1 MEIDKKT
8 KQQIRCAVYTRKSTS
23 EGLDQEFSSLDAQR
37 ESGEN
42 YIRSQQSQGWV
53 ALSDKYDDGGFTGAT
68 IDRPA
73 LQKLLEDIKS
83 KKVDC
88 VVVYK
93 VDRLSRSLLDFVKLL
108 QFFDEQQIA
117 FVSVTQHFNTNTSM
131 GRLTLN
137 ILLSFAQF
145 EREMISERTK
155 DKMAAARMKGRWIGG
170 RAGLGYDIDSECK
183 KLVINPKGAELVR
196 LIFKLYIEKKSLLE
210 VARIM
215 NERGYRTKAHKDKRK
230 VFGGVEFKNTNIQW
244 VLNNVVYAGKV
255 KYDGKIYPGLHEAI
269 VCEETFSQAQAIL
282 KQNVRVRGT
291 SKNRKFPGLLSGL
304 FRCAPC
310 STSMTHSYARKGN
323 YKYRY
328 YICLNAIKLNR
339 KACPT
344 KTIGAAPIEEKCLE
358 LLARITKDERFE
370 DSNWKTLPLEKQ
382 MAVINELVREI
393 DYDGAKGKLRIYLKG
408 DVRKY
413 EYDLPL
419 TELKKKV
426 PASSQPDFKNEPII
440 RQQLLLAHQIQGM
453 LADGRAKDLKQI
465 AGWTGMNLYRLYQIT
480 NLLYL
485 CPKIQETIMSPV
497 RAELFKITERN
508 IRHISNENDWGKQLE
523 AWYAL
528 IPSDSPCL

>member
-1 MEIDKKT
+1 MDKNKEP
-8 KQQIRCAVYTRKSTS
+8 KQIRCAIYTRKSTN

-53 ALSDKYDDGGFTGAT
+53 ALSEKYDDGGFTGAT

-73 LQKLLEDIKS
+73 LQKLLEDIKA

-108 QFFDEQQIA
+108 QFFDEQHIA

-215 NERGYRTKAHKDKRK
+215 NERGHRTKVHKDKRK

-269 VCEETFSQAQAIL
+269 VSEETFNQAQAIL

-310 STSMTHSYARKGN
+310 GTSMTHSYARKGN

-358 LLARITKDERFE
+358 LLARITKDGRFD
-370 DSNWKTLPLEKQ
+370 DSNWKTLPFEKQ
-382 MAVINELVREI
+382 MAVINALVREI
-393 DYDGAKGKLRIYLKG
+393 DYDGGEGKLRIYLKG

-426 PASSQPDFKNEPII
+426 PASSLPDFKNEPII

-453 LADGRAKDLKQI
+453 LADGRAKGLHQI
-465 AGWTGMNLYRLYQIT
+465 AGWLNIHKSRLDQVMS
-480 NLLYL
+480 LLFL
-485 CPKIQETIMSPV
+485 SPKIQEAI
-497 RAELFKITERN
+497 IQ
-508 IRHISNENDWGKQLE
+508 EN
-523 AWYAL
+523 AAL
-528 IPSDSPCL
+528 IGKTSERTIRSISKETDWLQQQTAWDKLLTSALPVV